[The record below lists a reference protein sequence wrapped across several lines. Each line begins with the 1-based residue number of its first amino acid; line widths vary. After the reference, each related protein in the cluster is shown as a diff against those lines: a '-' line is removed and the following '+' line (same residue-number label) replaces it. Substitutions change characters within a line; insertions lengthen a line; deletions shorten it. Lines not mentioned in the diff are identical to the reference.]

1 MRVGKDL
8 LDMLMHY
15 VRQYRGF
22 FHLQLGVDYVV
33 INSPEAAEGA
43 PRVRVRVEAY
53 YSADVDALPDTGADI
68 SVGGIQFL
76 DDMNE
81 FPENLLPPNEHPKAA
96 DGATVKSIGVLP
108 HSAAD
113 ALSRNPIE
121 HPNEDDECGEDA
133 TTSCIQSIVISE
145 LKAHDVDISL
155 KEVREAAAADHEFQL
170 LAEVIRNGFP
180 DSTKWHKRRKML
192 TPAFHFT
199 ILDQF
204 MDVFN
209 EQSQVLVA
217 KLKDTGGQRVNVFPF
232 ITKATLDIICEAT
245 MGVQIKAQDGARTDY
260 VQAVYDMGEVVFFR
274 FMRPWLRNDLVF
286 RLSSLY
292 KVQKDS
298 LKLLHGFTDS
308 VIRTRREELSKAT
321 SCDGGAVTDEA
332 GEFLHSKKKRRAF
345 LDLLLHSTIDGRPLS
360 DADIREEVDTF
371 MFEGHDTTS
380 AGTNW
385 ALYNLGRN
393 PDVQQK
399 VYDELVEVLGDQQ
412 RPLTRDDLPKLRYLE
427 MVIKETLRL
436 FPPVPMIGRRLNSDT
451 VIDGYP
457 IPGSC
462 NVGLL
467 VYAIHRDPVH
477 WPDPERFDPERFS
490 PENSKGRHP
499 YSYVPFSAGPRNCIG
514 QKFALMEEK
523 VLLASVV
530 RTFHVTSHDSL
541 DTIKLRPDVILRLEG
556 GLFLSFTPRNQ

>member
-1 MRVGKDL
+1 
-8 LDMLMHY
+8 MLMHY

-33 INSPEAAEGA
+33 INSPEAAEVIFSSNQHIQKGEEYESLE
-43 PRVRVRVEAY
+43 PW
-53 YSADVDALPDTGADI
+53 LGTG
-68 SVGGIQFL
+68 
-76 DDMNE
+76 
-81 FPENLLPPNEHPKAA
+81 LL
-96 DGATVKSIGVLP
+96 
-108 HSAAD
+108 
-113 ALSRNPIE
+113 
-121 HPNEDDECGEDA
+121 
-133 TTSCIQSIVISE
+133 TST
-145 LKAHDVDISL
+145 
-155 KEVREAAAADHEFQL
+155 
-170 LAEVIRNGFP
+170 G
-180 DSTKWHKRRKML
+180 TKWHKRRKML

-332 GEFLHSKKKRRAF
+332 GKKKRRAF

-556 GLFLSFTPRNQ
+556 GLFLSFTPRDQ